1 MPGRPRIARTAYV
14 FDFRNQPPA
23 TAQHDGSP
31 CGKALLRLNLPHFSR
46 REEMECTQYE
56 QANGKERKSCFAA
69 PPEKTPVVSTA
80 ATSLC
85 DTLGGLARKKSKK
98 FLELDPD
105 NDPVTPVTIDERAD
119 GVFVGCAPDPVL
131 RPGAFVFS
139 GRANCRPEPICG
151 SILLSASSKPADDAD
166 RALPNARLAYSTG
179 RGRSRRWRGY
189 CDCAGCRAW
198 VFPQGCRALFRSAGL
213 DVADNPFVV
222 NAPERKPSSVVA
234 NRRL

>member
-1 MPGRPRIARTAYV
+1 MVFPCGMPRPNASCRPLHPWRPDLVMGSMMPGRPRIARSIARTAYV

-31 CGKALLRLNLPHFSR
+31 RGKALLRLNLPHFSR

-56 QANGKERKSCFAA
+56 QPNGKERASSLIAL
-69 PPEKTPVVSTA
+69 PEKTPVVSTA

-119 GVFVGCAPDPVL
+119 GVFSSAAVL

-139 GRANCRPEPICG
+139 GRANCRPGPGANSWLEP
-151 SILLSASSKPADDAD
+151 SQ
-166 RALPNARLAYSTG
+166 R
-179 RGRSRRWRGY
+179 
-189 CDCAGCRAW
+189 
-198 VFPQGCRALFRSAGL
+198 
-213 DVADNPFVV
+213 FV
-222 NAPERKPSSVVA
+222 ETSG
-234 NRRL
+234 